1 MIGDGCMTKI
11 RYLHTKQ
18 IKMISL
24 PSTSKPMT
32 SEIENILN
40 KNTVDDLRE
49 FIKRRKCLNSCNLTL
64 VYLFHIVQ
72 SAGILVTTIAAGY
85 DMKELIWVG
94 VGLNVGASLLNVFE
108 KTNNGISKHL
118 LKDIKSIREGTYV
131 DESEC
136 VDEKRDKDK
145 EEKRDKEKEE
155 KDGKEGKDEEKS
167 LLFS

>member
-1 MIGDGCMTKI
+1 MITNTNCPPYPQTPKTI
-11 RYLHTKQ
+11 
-18 IKMISL
+18 
-24 PSTSKPMT
+24 T

-40 KNTVDDLRE
+40 KNTVEDLHE

-136 VDEKRDKDK
+136 VDEKSDK
-145 EEKRDKEKEE
+145 EKGEKEE
-155 KDGKEGKDEEKS
+155 KDGKDEKEKS